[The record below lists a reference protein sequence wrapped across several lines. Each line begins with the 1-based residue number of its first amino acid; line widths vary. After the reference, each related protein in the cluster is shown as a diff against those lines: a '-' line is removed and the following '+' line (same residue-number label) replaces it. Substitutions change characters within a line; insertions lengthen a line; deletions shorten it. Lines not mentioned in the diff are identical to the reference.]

1 MTVVPL
7 ALETVLEESAGA
19 HEFQVVQR
27 RDGALAV
34 RLGTQERVRGRQVRD
49 ALRSFFETCEIGP
62 VEILLSRG
70 GPKRDAASGKLR
82 RVVCQ
87 LPR

>member
-1 MTVVPL
+1 MVPL
-7 ALETVLEESAGA
+7 ALETVLEEGAGA

-27 RDGALAV
+27 SDGVLAVHLGALE
-34 RLGTQERVRGRQVRD
+34 RGRGGRVRI
-49 ALRSFFETCEIGP
+49 ALRNYFDTCEVGP
-62 VEILLSRG
+62 VQIRMSRSA
-70 GPKRDAASGKLR
+70 PIRDSASGKLR